1 MELSPF
7 EVFIDLK
14 KKWSYL
20 SLKNLLIMKKKMELS
35 LFEGFI
41 DLKKKNEYFVLALLI
56 EKHIGYIL

>member
-1 MELSPF
+1 
-7 EVFIDLK
+7 
-14 KKWSYL
+14 
-20 SLKNLLIMKKKMELS
+20 MKKKMELS